1 MKYVNP
7 DSTHTLDIHSPDQS
21 EDQSEDQSLA
31 RLAGSSMKR
40 QSFDVKTAALM
51 MLGAGAVA
59 YLASMVVRRQFI
71 SSLRVGDLKVGNLEV
86 DHLKIKNRERTN
98 SSMEESGGVLR
109 FELGSSDVFENG
121 LE

>member
-7 DSTHTLDIHSPDQS
+7 DSTHPLDIHS
-21 EDQSEDQSLA
+21 EDLSLA
-31 RLAGSSMKR
+31 EQASDSVGK
-40 QSFDVKTAALM
+40 QSFDLNTVALL
-51 MLGAGAVA
+51 MLGAGAIA
-59 YLASMVVRRQFI
+59 YLASKVARRQFI
-71 SSLRVGDLKVGNLEV
+71 SALRVGDLKVGSLEV

>member
-7 DSTHTLDIHSPDQS
+7 DSTHALDIH
-21 EDQSEDQSLA
+21 SEDQSLA
-31 RLAGSSMKR
+31 QPANDSGKS
-40 QSFDVKTAALM
+40 QSLDIKTLAAL
-51 MLGAGAVA
+51 MLGAGAIA
-59 YLASMVVRRQFI
+59 YLASLAARRSFI
-71 SSLRVGDLKVGNLEV
+71 SALGVGDLKVGNLEV
-86 DHLKIKNRERTN
+86 DHLKIKNHERAN